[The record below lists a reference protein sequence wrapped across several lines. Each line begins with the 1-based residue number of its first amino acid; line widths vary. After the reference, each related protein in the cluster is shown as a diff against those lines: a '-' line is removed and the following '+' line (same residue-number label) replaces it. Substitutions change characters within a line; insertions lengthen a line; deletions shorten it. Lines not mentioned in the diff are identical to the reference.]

1 MILLPERFHLLHV
14 MLTSVHLS
22 LLFYGKEAP
31 WWLSGKNSLAK
42 AGDAVLIPGSRRSS
56 EERNGNLGILA
67 WETPRTEEPGG
78 LQSMEHK
85 RVRHDLASK
94 Q

>member
-1 MILLPERFHLLHV
+1 MILLPERSHLLHV

-42 AGDAVLIPGSRRSS
+42 AGDAGSTPGSRRSP
-56 EERNGNLGILA
+56 EERNGNPGILA
-67 WETPRTEEPGG
+67 GEIPWTEEPGG
-78 LQSMEHK
+78 LQSKESQK
-85 RVRHDLASK
+85 SWR
-94 Q
+94 